1 MRNQGR
7 FLSTFEH
14 NFLQRILQTETRPE
28 YRRRIEIML
37 LADAGRSRKQI
48 CGALKCSQETV
59 RYWSGI
65 AQLGEAHR
73 YRDALIGRPKTIDAA
88 YVERLKAL
96 VQLDPR
102 TCGYPF
108 QRWTA
113 RWLSKHLEKEFEI
126 EISDRHINRLLKQM
140 GLSTRASQPES
151 QELAT
156 DNIKI
161 QDLQSSESLSFQW
174 QFDLLN
180 LNRSDAQL

>member
-1 MRNQGR
+1 MKNQGR
-7 FLSTFEH
+7 FLSAFEH
-14 NFLQRILQTETRPE
+14 NFLQGILQTEIRPE

-37 LADAGRSRKQI
+37 LADSGRSRKQI
-48 CGALKCSQETV
+48 CDTLKCSQETA
-59 RYWSGI
+59 RYWIGI

-73 YRDALIGRPKTIDAA
+73 YCDTLMGRPKTIDAA
-88 YVERLKAL
+88 YLERLKEL

-113 RWLSKHLEKEFEI
+113 KWLSKHLEKEFAI
-126 EISDRHINRLLKQM
+126 EISDRHINRLLKKM
-140 GLSTRASQPES
+140 GLSTRVSQTES

-161 QDLQSSESLSFQW
+161 QDLQSSESLVLPW

-180 LNRSDAQL
+180 LNRRDA